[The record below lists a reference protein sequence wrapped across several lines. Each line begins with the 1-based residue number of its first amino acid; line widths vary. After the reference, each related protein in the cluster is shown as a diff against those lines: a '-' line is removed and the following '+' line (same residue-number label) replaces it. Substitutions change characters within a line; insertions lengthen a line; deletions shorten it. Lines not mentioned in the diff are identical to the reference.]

1 MQLFKLKYNSMT
13 DEELMKALSKGD
25 QRAFDELYKRFYAQL
40 LGYFK
45 NMLWGDR
52 EKAEDMVHDIF
63 AKIIKNPDYFDT
75 NRSFRTWLFSVA
87 SNMCKN
93 EYKKQAV
100 RKNTTTGVEDYRSIS
115 SSTNVLAEVQDI
127 QFQHAFEENLAKM
140 DEKHREVFALR
151 HLEGLSMKE
160 IAEVMEINE
169 GTVKSRLFYATKFLA
184 EKLKVYNPVLNY

>member
-1 MQLFKLKYNSMT
+1 MQLFKPKYNSFT

-25 QRAFDELYKRFYAQL
+25 QRAFDELYKRFYGQL

-63 AKIIKNPDYFDT
+63 AKIIKNPDYFDS

-127 QFQHAFEENLAKM
+127 QFQQAFEENLAKM

-184 EKLKVYNPVLNY
+184 ERLKVYNPVLNY

>member
-1 MQLFKLKYNSMT
+1 MQLFKPKYTSLS

-25 QRAFDELYKRFYAQL
+25 QRAFDELYKRFYSQL

-100 RKNTTTGVEDYRSIS
+100 RKNTSTGVEDYRSIS

-127 QFQHAFEENLAKM
+127 QFQQAFEENLAKM

-151 HLEGLSMKE
+151 HLQGLSMKE

>member
-1 MQLFKLKYNSMT
+1 MT

-25 QRAFDELYKRFYAQL
+25 HRAFDELYKRFYAQL

>member
-1 MQLFKLKYNSMT
+1 MQLFKPKYTSLS

-100 RKNTTTGVEDYRSIS
+100 RKNTSTGVEDYRSIS

-127 QFQHAFEENLAKM
+127 QFQQAFEEN
-140 DEKHREVFALR
+140 RVCFTPR
-151 HLEGLSMKE
+151 SFWQR
-160 IAEVMEINE
+160 N
-169 GTVKSRLFYATKFLA
+169 
-184 EKLKVYNPVLNY
+184 